1 MDGRNAVTA
10 RMKTKISLLV
20 AVLSLLPIPAFA
32 HPHIFIDAKFEV
44 VAAPDGSIGELRNVW
59 SFDEVFTSSV
69 LMDYGKG
76 DNQSLTP
83 SELKAVGKTVR
94 DSLAQY
100 GYYTNVTSNGKAV
113 PMAKPDAIGA
123 DYKDGSLTLTFSL
136 KPEQKTFLKG
146 TTIFGIYDKTL
157 YTAVDFATDNDL
169 STSGS
174 TFGRCKHKV
183 IRPNPKEVMAENQ
196 AALTSM
202 FFSDP
207 KGTDYSLLVATRL
220 EVQC

>member
-1 MDGRNAVTA
+1 
-10 RMKTKISLLV
+10 MKRQTILLL
-20 AVLSLLPIPAFA
+20 AMLSLLPVPALA

-44 VAAPDGSIGELRNVW
+44 VAAPDGSISELRNIW
-59 SFDEVFTSSV
+59 HFDEVFSSSV
-69 LMDYGKG
+69 LMDFDKG
-76 DNQSLTP
+76 DNQTLSA

-100 GYYTNVTSNGKAV
+100 NYYTNVTSNGKAV
-113 PMAKPDAIGA
+113 PMAKPDAIQA
-123 DYKDGSLTLTFSL
+123 DYKDNSLTLTFSL
-136 KPEQKTFLKG
+136 KPEEKTFLKG

-157 YTAVDFATDNDL
+157 YTAVDFATDDDM
-169 STSGS
+169 TISGAAS
-174 TFGRCKHKV
+174 GRCKRKV
-183 IRPNPKEVMAENQ
+183 VRPNPKEVMAENQ

>member
-1 MDGRNAVTA
+1 
-10 RMKTKISLLV
+10 MKRQTILLL
-20 AVLSLLPIPAFA
+20 AMLSLLPVPALA
-32 HPHIFIDAKFEV
+32 HPHIFVDAKFEV
-44 VAAPDGSIGELRNVW
+44 VAAPDGSISELRNIW
-59 SFDEVFTSSV
+59 HFDEVFSSSV
-69 LMDYGKG
+69 VMDFDKG
-76 DNQSLTP
+76 DNQTLNA

-100 GYYTNVTSNGKAV
+100 NYYTNVTSNGKAV
-113 PMAKPDAIGA
+113 PMAKPDAVQA
-123 DYKDGSLTLTFSL
+123 DYKDGALTLTFSL
-136 KPEQKTFLKG
+136 RPEQKTFLKG
-146 TTIFGIYDKTL
+146 TTSFGIYDKTL
-157 YTAVDFATDNDL
+157 YTAVDFATDDDM
-169 STSGS
+169 TISGPAS
-174 TFGRCKHKV
+174 GRCKRKV

>member
-1 MDGRNAVTA
+1 
-10 RMKTKISLLV
+10 MKRKMSLLV
-20 AVLSLLPIPAFA
+20 AMLSLLPVPAFA
-32 HPHIFIDAKFEV
+32 HPHIFIDAKFQV
-44 VAAPDGSIGELRNVW
+44 VAAPDGSISELRNVW
-59 SFDEVFTSSV
+59 SFDEVFSSSV
-69 LMDYGKG
+69 LMDFDKG
-76 DNQSLTP
+76 DNQTLTP
-83 SELKAVGKTVR
+83 TELKAVGKTVR

-100 GYYTNVTSNGKAV
+100 GYYTNVTSNGKSV
-113 PMAKPDAIGA
+113 PMARPDAIQA
-123 DYKDGSLTLTFSL
+123 DYKDGSLILTFSL

-157 YTAVDFATDNDL
+157 YTAVDFDTDNDMA
-169 STSGS
+169 TSGS
-174 TFGRCKHKV
+174 AFARCKSKV
-183 IRPNPKEVMAENQ
+183 VRPNPKEVMAENQ

>member
-1 MDGRNAVTA
+1 
-10 RMKTKISLLV
+10 MKRRTTLLI
-20 AVLSLLPIPAFA
+20 AMLSLLPVPAFA

-59 SFDEVFTSSV
+59 SFDEVFSSSV
-69 LMDYGKG
+69 LMDFGKG
-76 DNQSLTP
+76 DNQTLSA
-83 SELKAVGKTVR
+83 SELKAVAKTVR

-100 GYYTNVTSNGKAV
+100 DYYTNVTSNGKAV
-113 PMAKPDAIGA
+113 PMAKPEAIQA
-123 DYKDGSLTLTFSL
+123 DYRNGSLTLTFSL

-146 TTIFGIYDKTL
+146 TTVFGIYDKTL
-157 YTAVDFATDNDL
+157 YTAVDFATDDDMSL
-169 STSGS
+169 SGAA
-174 TFGRCKHKV
+174 GRCKRKV
-183 IRPNPKEVMAENQ
+183 VRPNPKEVMAENQ

>member
-113 PMAKPDAIGA
+113 PWPSRMRLGP
-123 DYKDGSLTLTFSL
+123 
-136 KPEQKTFLKG
+136 
-146 TTIFGIYDKTL
+146 TTR
-157 YTAVDFATDNDL
+157 TA
-169 STSGS
+169 
-174 TFGRCKHKV
+174 R
-183 IRPNPKEVMAENQ
+183 
-196 AALTSM
+196 
-202 FFSDP
+202 
-207 KGTDYSLLVATRL
+207 
-220 EVQC
+220 

>member
-1 MDGRNAVTA
+1 
-10 RMKTKISLLV
+10 MKTKISLLV
-20 AVLSLLPIPAFA
+20 AMLSLLPAPVLA

-44 VAAPDGSIGELRNVW
+44 VSAPDGSISELRNVW
-59 SFDEVFTSSV
+59 NFDEVFSSSV
-69 LMDYGKG
+69 LLDYDKG
-76 DNQSLTP
+76 GNQTLTA

-100 GYYTNVTSNGKAV
+100 AYYTNVTSNGKPV
-113 PMAKPDAIGA
+113 PMAKPEAIEA
-123 DYKDGSLTLTFSL
+123 SYKDGSLILTFSL
-136 KPEQKTFLKG
+136 KPEEKTFLKG

-157 YTAVDFATDNDL
+157 YTAVDFATDNDMVV
-169 STSGS
+169 SGS
-174 TFGRCKHKV
+174 ALGRCKRKV
-183 IRPNPKEVMAENQ
+183 VRPNPKEVMAENQ

-220 EVQC
+220 EVDC

>member
-1 MDGRNAVTA
+1 MR
-10 RMKTKISLLV
+10 RKTPLLI
-20 AVLSLLPIPAFA
+20 AMLSFLPVPALA

-44 VAAPDGSIGELRNVW
+44 VAAPDGSISELRNVW
-59 SFDEVFTSSV
+59 SFDEVFSSSV
-69 LMDYGKG
+69 LMDYDKAGSQAL
-76 DNQSLTP
+76 NA

-113 PMAKPDAIGA
+113 PMAKPDAIQA
-123 DYKDGSLTLTFSL
+123 DYKNGSLILTFSL

-146 TTIFGIYDKTL
+146 TTTFGIYDKTL
-157 YTAVDFATDNDL
+157 YTAVDFATDSDM
-169 STSGS
+169 TSSG
-174 TFGRCKHKV
+174 TALGRCKRKV

>member
-1 MDGRNAVTA
+1 MRK
-10 RMKTKISLLV
+10 KTPLLL
-20 AVLSLLPIPAFA
+20 AILSFLPVPALA

-44 VAAPDGSIGELRNVW
+44 AAAPDGSIGELRNVW
-59 SFDEVFTSSV
+59 SFDEVFSSSV
-69 LMDYGKG
+69 LMDFGKAG
-76 DNQSLTP
+76 NQALTA

-100 GYYTNVTSNGKAV
+100 GYYTNVTIDGKAV
-113 PMAKPDAIGA
+113 PMAKPDDVKA
-123 DYKDGSLTLTFSL
+123 DYKNGSLTLSFSL

-157 YTAVDFATDNDL
+157 YTAVDFATDNDMTISGAAL
-169 STSGS
+169 S
-174 TFGRCKHKV
+174 RCKRKV

>member
-1 MDGRNAVTA
+1 
-10 RMKTKISLLV
+10 MKRKTPLLV
-20 AVLSLLPIPAFA
+20 AMLSLLPVSALA

-44 VAAPDGSIGELRNVW
+44 VTAPDGSISELRNVW
-59 SFDEVFTSSV
+59 NFDEVFSSSV
-69 LMDYGKG
+69 LMDFDKAG
-76 DNQSLTP
+76 DQTLNAT
-83 SELKAVGKTVR
+83 ELKAVGKTVR

-113 PMAKPDAIGA
+113 PMAK
-123 DYKDGSLTLTFSL
+123 
-136 KPEQKTFLKG
+136 TFLKG

-157 YTAVDFATDNDL
+157 YTAVDFATDNDMTL
-169 STSGS
+169 SGTAS
-174 TFGRCKHKV
+174 GRCKRKV
-183 IRPNPKEVMAENQ
+183 VRPNPKEVMAENQ